1 MEHEHLEV
9 RTPVQFV
16 QQGRVALHGVME
28 AGHPVHVDVILPGR
42 DRSQVHKH
50 LQLVD
55 AWGRGETGQR
65 PLLKPQMDVQWIFR
79 DFVHFG
85 LLMRIRVSFLLPV
98 I

>member
-55 AWGRGETGQR
+55 A
-65 PLLKPQMDVQWIFR
+65 
-79 DFVHFG
+79 
-85 LLMRIRVSFLLPV
+85 
-98 I
+98 